1 MHAVRYTLFGPACAT
16 NASASSRDAATRRS
30 NVSPPLDG
38 DAMTT
43 APPRKRADV
52 LQEHTWNL
60 ESIYPTNAA
69 WEQDFQR
76 VVAMLPQIRE
86 FAGRLSTSAKT
97 LLDALSARDAAG
109 ETLERVY
116 VYAHMRM
123 DEDTTNNTYQALLDR
138 ATTLFSEY
146 GAATAYMTPEIL
158 AIPQARLDAFLAEEP
173 RLQVYRHAL
182 DEINRMRPH
191 VLTPEMEGLL
201 AQATEVAS
209 TAGRVFH
216 MLSDADLKFP
226 NVRDENGQEA
236 ALTQANYVARFLRNP
251 DRRVRQDAFG
261 AMLGTYA
268 AYNNTF
274 AAMLAAQVKTDIF
287 FARAKR
293 YPSSIEA
300 ALDPNNIPVSVYTN
314 LIETVHRNLPT
325 LHRYLRLRKRLLGV
339 DELHM
344 YDLYVPMVREVEYKV
359 PYAEAQEQVARA
371 VGPLGDEYVQA
382 LRTGLGSRWVD
393 VYENLGK
400 RSGAYSSGAY
410 STQPFVLLNYQ
421 DTLDDMFTLAH
432 EMGHSMHS
440 FFTRRGQP
448 YPYGDYTIFVAEVAS
463 TLNEAL
469 LTDYLLK
476 RTQDKAVRMYLLD
489 HALETYRTTLYRQTL
504 FAEFEQQAHARAE
517 AGEALTPELLD
528 TIFKQLNDRYYG
540 AVAQVDDPIQY
551 EWSRIPHFFSSFY
564 VYQYATGISASAALA
579 HQNLTEG
586 EPAARRY
593 LRFLASGSSQYS
605 INLLRAAGVDLSS
618 PQPVQEALDTFARY
632 LDEMERLA

>member
-1 MHAVRYTLFGPACAT
+1 
-16 NASASSRDAATRRS
+16 
-30 NVSPPLDG
+30 
-38 DAMTT
+38 MTT
-43 APPRKRADV
+43 ATPRKRAEIP
-52 LQEHTWNL
+52 QEHTWNL
-60 ESIYPTNAA
+60 ESIYPTNDA

-76 VVAMLPQIRE
+76 VVAMLPRIRE
-86 FAGRLSTSAKT
+86 FAGRLATSAKT

-123 DEDTTNNTYQALLDR
+123 DEDTINNTYQALLDR
-138 ATTLFSEY
+138 ATTLFSDY

-158 AIPQARLDAFLAEEP
+158 AIPQERLDAFLAEEP
-173 RLQVYRHAL
+173 KLQVYRHAL

-201 AQATEVAS
+201 AQATEIAM
-209 TAGRVFH
+209 TAGRVFT

-226 NVRDENGQEA
+226 SVRDENGQEV
-236 ALTQANYVARFLRNP
+236 ALTQANYVARGLRNQ

-261 AMLGTYA
+261 AMLGTYG

-274 AAMLAAQVKTDIF
+274 AAMLAAQVKADIF

-325 LHRYLRLRKRLLGV
+325 LHRYLRLRKRLLGL

-344 YDLYVPMVREVEYKV
+344 YDLYVPMVREVEYTV

-371 VGPLGDEYVQA
+371 VGPLGEEYVRA

-440 FFTRRGQP
+440 FFTRHTQP

-469 LTDYLLK
+469 LTDYLLQ

-528 TIFKQLNDRYYG
+528 TMFKQLNDLYYG
-540 AVAQVDDPIQY
+540 AAVRVDDLIQY
-551 EWSRIPHFFSSFY
+551 EWSRIPHFFSAFY

-579 HQNLTEG
+579 HQILTEG

-593 LRFLASGSSQYS
+593 LHFLASGSSQYS
-605 INLLRAAGVDLSS
+605 IDLLREVGVDLSS
-618 PQPVQEALDTFARY
+618 PQPVQDALDTFARY